1 MENKCSGT
9 CQDKQQ
15 TCIPF
20 FVAENQV
27 MHMDATNKRMLIALL
42 TVCVTFILTILL
54 WMTGE
59 LTHLDS
65 NVVAMIPFG
74 IFVLTGIFK
83 LEMMVK
89 SKLRRTFGLFSQ
101 KLM

>member
-9 CQDKQQ
+9 CQDKRQ

-42 TVCVTFILTILL
+42 TVCVTFILTI
-54 WMTGE
+54 
-59 LTHLDS
+59 
-65 NVVAMIPFG
+65 I
-74 IFVLTGIFK
+74 IFVVGYTVRERNWLNTLKQITPAQEVSDGIQQQPN
-83 LEMMVK
+83 
-89 SKLRRTFGLFSQ
+89 S
-101 KLM
+101 